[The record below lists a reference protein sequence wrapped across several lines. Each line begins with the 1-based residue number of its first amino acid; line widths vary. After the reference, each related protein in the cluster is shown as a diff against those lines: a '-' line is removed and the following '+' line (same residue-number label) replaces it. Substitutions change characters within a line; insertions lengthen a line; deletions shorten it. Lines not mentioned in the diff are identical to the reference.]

1 MPRNT
6 RLSPNFI
13 LHVLQNGGVENVSE
27 LTQHSPKI
35 KLDKTSNIL
44 ENHPFSSSNLR
55 FHCLLLFHH
64 TFLLHALRHLLCTRK
79 EKINMDEEREKRKE
93 NGERLGR
100 LEEKRVD
107 RERNETNGMR
117 KEGSERG
124 WQRVCRSSIGRFSP
138 RSSIPIPGSAHGF
151 ASTSGSI
158 RPWMVWGR
166 AAGGARQIREL
177 HCQAGMIYLTNI
189 SI

>member
-13 LHVLQNGGVENVSE
+13 LHVLQNGGVENVFE

-55 FHCLLLFHH
+55 FHCLLLFYH

-79 EKINMDEEREKRKE
+79 EKINMDEERER
-93 NGERLGR
+93 
-100 LEEKRVD
+100 
-107 RERNETNGMR
+107 RERRMEKGWDGWKRRGWIESGMR
-117 KEGSERG
+117 RTEWERK
-124 WQRVCRSSIGRFSP
+124 
-138 RSSIPIPGSAHGF
+138 
-151 ASTSGSI
+151 
-158 RPWMVWGR
+158 
-166 AAGGARQIREL
+166 GAREDGSVFADPLSAASAPDPASPFPVARTASPPPAAPSAPGWFGVER
-177 HCQAGMIYLTNI
+177 QAARGR
-189 SI
+189 